1 MDNIKFKDK
10 FTFWYRIVDISL
22 LKDKKGESQYANT
35 VKKIADFDNVNDFW
49 KIFQHMKKP
58 ENLQSGIEFH
68 LFKNDIKALWEDES
82 NEKGGRVSIKLKK
95 DSSSLVWQEIILNFI
110 GDNFNDKVK
119 EEINGIVI
127 SIRKEFNFLQV
138 WFKTYE
144 KNNINE
150 INKNLREIL
159 QIPNEVEL
167 DVKPFSKQNENERG
181 YHKKNYN
188 NYNSNYNKI
197 GRYYK

>member
-110 GDNFNDKVK
+110 GGNFNDKVK

-188 NYNSNYNKI
+188 NYSNNYNKI

>member
-68 LFKNDIKALWEDES
+68 LFKNDIKALWE
-82 NEKGGRVSIKLKK
+82 NKKKKKGGRVSIKLKK

>member
-110 GDNFNDKVK
+110 GGNFNDKVK

-144 KNNINE
+144 KNNIND
-150 INKNLREIL
+150 INNCLREFL
-159 QIPNEVEL
+159 QIPNDVDL
-167 DVKPFSKQNENERG
+167 DVKPFSKDKNEGG
-181 YHKKNYN
+181 YYKKNYN
-188 NYNSNYNKI
+188 NYNK

>member
-159 QIPNEVEL
+159 QIPN
-167 DVKPFSKQNENERG
+167 
-181 YHKKNYN
+181 
-188 NYNSNYNKI
+188 
-197 GRYYK
+197 

>member
-35 VKKIADFDNVNDFW
+35 VKKIAYFDNVNDFW

-110 GDNFNDKVK
+110 GGNFNDKVK

-188 NYNSNYNKI
+188 NYSNNYNKI

>member
-110 GDNFNDKVK
+110 GGNFNDKVK

>member
-35 VKKIADFDNVNDFW
+35 VKKIAYFDNVNDFW

-188 NYNSNYNKI
+188 NYNNNYNKI

>member
-35 VKKIADFDNVNDFW
+35 VKKIAYFDNVNDFW

-82 NEKGGRVSIKLKK
+82 NEKGGRVSIKLKI

-110 GDNFNDKVK
+110 GGNFNDKVK

-188 NYNSNYNKI
+188 NYNNNYNKI

>member
-110 GDNFNDKVK
+110 GGNFNDKVK

-127 SIRKEFNFLQV
+127 SIRKEFNFLQI

-188 NYNSNYNKI
+188 NYNNNYNKI

>member
-110 GDNFNDKVK
+110 GGNFNDKVK

-188 NYNSNYNKI
+188 NYNNNYNKI